1 VSKKLNKKQAQK
13 RVWKFIRE
21 FRDKVV
27 PHIKDKLD
35 FIIIYGSA
43 VRGEFV
49 PGKSDVDIVFQVFK
63 QKDKKL
69 VEEKATEIFWETAKK
84 YPELQFEKSL
94 SVSQHKKRNAITK
107 ILEKAERS
115 SFLYVP
121 VFVFVKGEIDWA
133 KGELH
138 SNSPLI
144 KIGQQFLIP
153 QRTVFLR
160 FKQEGEILFGR
171 DVREDIKIRLT
182 IMDKLRLGVAPQLL
196 SFVGF
201 MFASTVPKKARGYA
215 VKALL
220 YQVDALITALGEY
233 EKIER
238 LKKIEKSQKMLLQE
252 YTEHFQKLVFLR
264 LDYTKGSIR
273 PADFCL
279 FTDAIKIKWGEKR
292 LSYFGT
298 IWFCFKAWF
307 FILRSNLRAIA
318 LIFLRNCL
326 NRRPAYR
333 TGRLH

>member
-1 VSKKLNKKQAQK
+1 MNKKLNKKQAQK
-13 RVWKFIRE
+13 RVWKFIHE

-63 QKDKKL
+63 QKDKKP

-94 SVSQHKKRNAITK
+94 SVSKKKKRNAVTA

-121 VFVFVKGEIDWA
+121 VFVFVKGEIDWG

-138 SNSPLI
+138 SDNPLI
-144 KIGQQFLIP
+144 KLGQNFLIP

-171 DVREDIKIRLT
+171 DIREDINIRLT
-182 IMDKLRLGVAPQLL
+182 IMDRLRLGAAPQLL
-196 SFVGF
+196 GLVGV
-201 MFASTVPKKARGYA
+201 MVSVIAPKKARGYA

-220 YQVDALITALGEY
+220 YQVDSLLTALSEY
-233 EKIER
+233 EKMER
-238 LKKIEKSQKMLLQE
+238 LEKIKKDQKMLLQE
-252 YTEHFQKLVFLR
+252 YTEHLQQLVFLR
-264 LDYTKGSIR
+264 LDYTKGTLR
-273 PADFCL
+273 PSDFIL
-279 FTDAIKIKWGEKR
+279 FTDAMKIKWGEKR

-298 IWFCFKAWF
+298 IWFCYKAWF
-307 FILRSNLRAIA
+307 FILRSNIRAVI
-318 LIFLRNCL
+318 LIFLRAVSGKL
-326 NRRPAYR
+326 
-333 TGRLH
+333 